1 MTQIEI
7 TKIDD
12 FPQAVFDVTISGN
25 PVTAHR
31 VILTRDYYEKMTAS
45 AVTAEELVEESFK
58 FLLAREPN
66 TSILSK
72 FDLTTISNY
81 FPAFEQ
87 EMKKKFRSS

>member
-1 MTQIEI
+1 MTQIET

-12 FPQAVFDVTISGN
+12 FPQAVFDVTVSGN
-25 PVTAHR
+25 PDTAHR
-31 VILTRDYYEKMTAS
+31 VTLTRDYYEQLTAS

-66 TSILSK
+66 TSILSE
-72 FDLTTISNY
+72 FDLTSISSY

-87 EMKKKFRSS
+87 EMKNKFRSF